1 MNRAASSPVVALR
14 QTAADSKERATV
26 FIKKLITLISLSL
39 TLGAAVAQTD
49 GGAEKLVRQISTDVI
64 DGAKTDKAIQ
74 AGDFGRILA
83 LVETKVMPHVNFEVM
98 TRSAVG
104 PKWREATAEQRSK
117 LQTEF
122 KTLLVRVYSGAL
134 SQLKDHQVE
143 ITKTQPVQGST
154 QLVVQSEVRGK
165 AEPIKLD
172 YRLDKAADAPAWK
185 IIDVNVGGLWLV
197 QNYRTQFAQAISQ
210 GGIDGL
216 IANLVERNKPAAKS

>member
-1 MNRAASSPVVALR
+1 M
-14 QTAADSKERATV
+14 
-26 FIKKLITLISLSL
+26 FIKKLLTLISMGFVLAL
-39 TLGAAVAQTD
+39 AQGPAAAQNDGA
-49 GGAEKLVRQISTDVI
+49 AEKLVRQISKDVI
-64 DGAKTDKAIQ
+64 DSAKTDKAIQ
-74 AGDFGRILA
+74 GGDFGRILA

-104 PKWREATAEQRSK
+104 PKWREATAEQRTK

-134 SQLKDHQVE
+134 SQLGDQQVE
-143 ITKTQPVQGST
+143 ITKTQAVQGST

-165 AEPIKLD
+165 GEPVKLD
-172 YRLDKAADAPAWK
+172 YRLDKAAGVADAAWK

-197 QNYRTQFAQAISQ
+197 QNYRSQFAQAISQ

-216 IANLVERNKPAAKS
+216 IANLVDRNKPAAK